1 MIRNSRALTRFNAG
15 SFRALPRLGA
25 VRLAH
30 TYQYNYNYN
39 VPKKRSKLVWLAIPA
54 LIGSLY
60 YFYWPKHTFPS
71 SVAKI
76 LRRGLWA
83 ESDKGENDFQ
93 LALKYYIEA
102 LGKADE
108 VGLSPIS
115 DEYTGIQ
122 LKICEML
129 ERLNKFDEAQFIYNE
144 IATNYLLTLSSKP
157 GTKEFAQIKNSN
169 HRQHLIQKDLRIAI
183 KLVEYN
189 KNNKFLSK
197 SILLTHLIIAFDEI
211 NTQISSIP
219 VKGHFKLGSFAI
231 SLPETTFEFPF
242 MDELLNAMDL
252 YQAICISTSDLNNAV
267 NINFK
272 MLQYS
277 MISKE
282 PLFKIIK
289 IFCNIGSL
297 FYLQA
302 EELEL
307 QKYNLQK
314 TPNPNTTALD
324 EISKSHENFLDLAI
338 NSYKMAL
345 QPNNIN
351 ASYQLT
357 LPTSN
362 DGLSPAQ
369 LDQYN
374 LITESL
380 ALATYGLGV
389 TYLHMGNYELAEKFL
404 RESRVKSKSCD
415 YEDLLSEI
423 ERELNKLFNEKKS
436 KNQNVEMNIHIKK

>member
-1 MIRNSRALTRFNAG
+1 MIRNSRFARINPSRSIPRVTPVRF
-15 SFRALPRLGA
+15 S
-25 VRLAH
+25 H
-30 TYQYNYNYN
+30 TYNYNYNYN
-39 VPKKRSKLVWLAIPA
+39 VPKKRSKLVWLGIPV

-76 LRRGLWA
+76 LRKGLWA

-93 LALKYYIEA
+93 LALKHYIEA
-102 LGKADE
+102 LNKADE
-108 VGLSPIS
+108 VGLNPIS

-144 IATNYLLTLSSKP
+144 IATNYLLTLTSKP
-157 GTKEFAQIKNSN
+157 GTKEFAQIKNSF

-189 KNNKFLSK
+189 KHNKFLSK
-197 SILLTHLIIAFDEI
+197 SILLTHLIVAFDEI
-211 NTQISSIP
+211 NTQISTLPSNNQ
-219 VKGHFKLGSFAI
+219 FKMGNFAI
-231 SLPETTFEFPF
+231 SLPNSTFEFPF

-252 YQAICISTSDLNNAV
+252 YQAICISTGDLNNAV

-282 PLFKIIK
+282 PVFKIIK

-307 QKYNLQK
+307 QKFNLQK
-314 TPNPNTTALD
+314 TPNPNPSVI
-324 EISKSHENFLDLAI
+324 EEVSKNHENFLNLAI

-345 QPNNIN
+345 QPNNFN

-357 LPTSN
+357 LPNLN
-362 DGLSPAQ
+362 DNISPMQ

-374 LITESL
+374 LTTESL

-404 RESRVKSKSCD
+404 RESRVKSKSCN
-415 YEDLLSEI
+415 YEDLLPEI
-423 ERELNKLFNEKKS
+423 ERELNKLFNEKKL
-436 KNQNVEMNIHIKK
+436 KNQNVEMNILMKK